1 MFQNWMKTYNKIV
14 FGKEEFLEDTNKD
27 KNKKEKQ
34 SEN

>member
-1 MFQNWMKTYNKIV
+1 MKTYNKIV